1 MTRNLTKKAHE
12 FKNLL
17 DDAIKSLVKKN
28 IDSLKILISKQSD
41 TIKELLLKITK
52 IKEKVTT
59 NAKSIAKPDKKVFS
73 LESKLIYMEMQ
84 DNSKARKR

>member
-28 IDSLKILISKQSD
+28 IDSLKILICKESG
-41 TIKELLLKITK
+41 TIKELVLNITNLR
-52 IKEKVTT
+52 EKVTT
-59 NAKSIAKPDKKVFS
+59 NAKAIVKPKKRVSS
-73 LESKLIYMEMQ
+73 LES
-84 DNSKARKR
+84 